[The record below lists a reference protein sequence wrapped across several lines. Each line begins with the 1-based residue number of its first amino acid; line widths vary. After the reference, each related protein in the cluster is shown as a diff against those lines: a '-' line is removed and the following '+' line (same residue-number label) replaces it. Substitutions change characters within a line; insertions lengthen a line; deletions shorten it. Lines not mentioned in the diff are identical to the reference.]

1 MRVYLHNTHLN
12 YASQVT
18 QCLVGLKTSQK
29 DSKYTHVHW
38 ESSDRSVQILDQE
51 VSNLEAA
58 RTTEEG
64 STKGGVTPEMV
75 CSSTLPQAP
84 AVGSSQREDAGL
96 DGTFLH
102 RKQFLSP
109 YTLAMSIPSH
119 LQPRFHMVFQF
130 LSSLRETA
138 SIKRHY
144 CWCDHQ
150 WLLLKI
156 HAEMCAVHR
165 EAELKYPSLLP
176 SLPSSTCNRK
186 SRNLSTTI
194 SCQKAI
200 YIP

>member
-1 MRVYLHNTHLN
+1 MSTGSLQTEVFRFLTKKSLTQRLPELRRKEVPREESLQKWSVPLLFRRHLLL
-12 YASQVT
+12 AP
-18 QCLVGLKTSQK
+18 LREKMLGWMELF
-29 DSKYTHVHW
+29 YT
-38 ESSDRSVQILDQE
+38 ESNSF
-51 VSNLEAA
+51 
-58 RTTEEG
+58 
-64 STKGGVTPEMV
+64 P
-75 CSSTLPQAP
+75 
-84 AVGSSQREDAGL
+84 
-96 DGTFLH
+96 
-102 RKQFLSP
+102 P
-109 YTLAMSIPSH
+109 YTLATSIPSH
-119 LQPRFHMVFQF
+119 LQPRFHVVFQF

-144 CWCDHQ
+144 CWCNHQ